1 MNVDIREA
9 RESDL
14 EMLLPLYRQLG
25 MDNGEVLPLVEAQR
39 IYRRMGDYPDYRL
52 YCALYEGDIIG
63 VFAIL
68 IMDNMGHMGKPS
80 AVMEDVIVG
89 RKWRGRGIGGQMVA
103 YAMERCREK
112 NCYKLS
118 LSSNTNR
125 RDAHRFYEKLGFN
138 RHGYSFALFF
148 EDKKAF

>member
-1 MNVDIREA
+1 MNVDIREV

-14 EMLLPLYRQLG
+14 ELLLPLYGQLG
-25 MDNGEVLPLVEAQR
+25 MDNGEILPLTEAKR
-39 IYRRMGDYPDYRL
+39 IFRRMAAYPDYRL
-52 YCALYEGDIIG
+52 YCVLYEGDIIG

-89 RKWRGRGIGGQMVA
+89 RKWRGLGIGGQMVA

-112 NCYKLS
+112 DCYKLS
-118 LSSNTNR
+118 LSSNKNR
-125 RDAHRFYEKLGFN
+125 TDAHRFYEKLGFN

-148 EDKKAF
+148 

>member
-9 RESDL
+9 QESDL
-14 EMLLPLYRQLG
+14 EMLLPLYGQLG

-39 IYRRMGDYPDYRL
+39 IYRRMAAYPDYRL

-68 IMDNMGHMGKPS
+68 IMDNLGHMGKPS

-89 RKWRGRGIGGQMVA
+89 KKWRGRGLGGQMVA

-118 LSSNTNR
+118 LSSNKNR
-125 RDAHRFYEKLGFN
+125 REAHRFYEKRGFN
-138 RHGYSFALFF
+138 WHGYSFALFF